1 MDKFLSKIGY
11 DKYMNYNDRIL
22 YFMLLASIL
31 VSGFYLVLYLLYIPL
46 VIAIVVHIVYI
57 SFSISLY
64 YFLKIKRFRFV
75 KFSMILAHM
84 TQLTLAVFV
93 WFSVDTGYN
102 IYYFMVPLVT
112 FLTMKYNDKTERN
125 FTIITS
131 LVAAFLYFFS
141 EVVKLDFYMYQTSM
155 EMNRFITGSSILCIL
170 LPMIYI
176 LLVFSKSLYASH
188 RDLEFLA
195 NTDALTKI
203 ANRRVMFEQGIQEF
217 ELARKYKCDFSLI
230 IFDLDNFKLINDQ
243 YGHPVGDIVLQKLSE
258 LIMRNTRDEDTF
270 ARYGGEEFAILLCKT
285 NCKKAA
291 AMAEKLLH
299 LVRET
304 SFVIE
309 ESTINITISIGV
321 AKFSDKYKDFDNMLK
336 AADQALYEAKNDGRN
351 RVVIADK
358 NNCNK

>member
-1 MDKFLSKIGY
+1 
-11 DKYMNYNDRIL
+11 
-22 YFMLLASIL
+22 
-31 VSGFYLVLYLLYIPL
+31 
-46 VIAIVVHIVYI
+46 
-57 SFSISLY
+57 
-64 YFLKIKRFRFV
+64 
-75 KFSMILAHM
+75 
-84 TQLTLAVFV
+84 
-93 WFSVDTGYN
+93 
-102 IYYFMVPLVT
+102 
-112 FLTMKYNDKTERN
+112 
-125 FTIITS
+125 
-131 LVAAFLYFFS
+131 
-141 EVVKLDFYMYQTSM
+141 
-155 EMNRFITGSSILCIL
+155 
-170 LPMIYI
+170 MIYI

-203 ANRRVMFEQGIQEF
+203 ANRRVMFERGIQEF

-258 LIMRNTRDEDTF
+258 LIMSNTRDEDTF

-285 NCKKAA
+285 NCEKAV
-291 AMAEKLLH
+291 AMADKLLH

-336 AADQALYEAKNDGRN
+336 AVDQALYEAKNDGRN